1 MQTRKIQLQHP
12 QLELFHPEPE
22 PELIDWHKLPRE
34 TQQRAKTL
42 LVNLLREY
50 ARTPLPR
57 PDGEGRQL

>member
-1 MQTRKIQLQHP
+1 MQTRKIQLQYP
-12 QLELFHPEPE
+12 QLELFHSQ

-42 LVNLLREY
+42 LVKLLREY

-57 PDGEGRQL
+57 PRSEGRQA